1 MDIGTEI
8 QWVMAA
14 SAVFA
19 LGLGGLITFLIMNG
33 RAGELAAQVTFLEPY
48 KHAFEDAQGKLHAQ
62 ALTFE
67 REKATFGAQLATLTE
82 AKNQMGQSFQALCAQ
97 ALEQNNRVFLE
108 LAQGNFSKLH
118 EKSKSDLT
126 LKEQAVA
133 AMVAPLKET
142 LGLVDQKLGQLEKE
156 RQSAYSVLRHQVGEL
171 VVGQKEL
178 RQETANLV
186 KALRAPHVRGRW
198 GEMQLRRVVEMSGMS
213 AHCDFL
219 EQVTIGREDGEGPVR
234 PDMVVRLPGGKSLVI
249 DAKAPLAGYLDAL
262 EAPDDIQR
270 QEHLKTHAR
279 HVRTH
284 IMQLASRSYWDR
296 LSATQ
301 TPEFVVLF
309 LPGETF
315 FSAALEQDPS
325 LIELGVEKKVI
336 LATPATL
343 IALLHAVAYGWRQ
356 EALTQNAQEISQLGK
371 ELYKRLADVGA
382 HMTKLGQDLDRC
394 VGSYNKTVRSF
405 EARLLPGA
413 RRFRELN
420 PVPSEEV
427 PQAPA
432 FVENV
437 AKLPQATELHTKSE
451 QESSQE
457 ALHLIKSV

>member
-1 MDIGTEI
+1 MVSVWIVGL
-8 QWVMAA
+8 
-14 SAVFA
+14 VFLAA
-19 LGLGGLITFLIMNG
+19 LGLGSFLAYVALKGKSARLI
-33 RAGELAAQVTFLEPY
+33 AQVQYLEPY
-48 KHAFEDAQGKLHAQ
+48 KAAYEDAKEKLHAQ
-62 ALTFE
+62 AIAFE
-67 REKATFGAQLATLTE
+67 REKATLGAQLASLAQ
-82 AKNQMGQSFQALCAQ
+82 AKEQMGQSFQALCAQ

-133 AMVAPLKET
+133 ALVAPLKET

-171 VVGQKEL
+171 VMGQKEL

-219 EQVTIGREDGEGPVR
+219 EQVSIAKEDDASAVR

-249 DAKAPLAGYLDAL
+249 DAKAPLAAYLDAL
-262 EAPDDIQR
+262 EAPDDVQR

-356 EALTQNAQEISQLGK
+356 EALTKNAEEISTLGK

-420 PVPSEEV
+420 PVPSEE
-427 PQAPA
+427 APHTPP

-437 AKLPQATELHTKSE
+437 AKLPQATELHAKNE
-451 QESSQE
+451 QDSSQE
-457 ALHLIKSV
+457 PRQLIKSL